1 LFEVQN
7 YQQALSNLVQVTMRP
22 SAAGNDELPR
32 SILED
37 GFPLFGLQT
46 ARSGKMAQSREYN

>member
-1 LFEVQN
+1 
-7 YQQALSNLVQVTMRP
+7 MRP